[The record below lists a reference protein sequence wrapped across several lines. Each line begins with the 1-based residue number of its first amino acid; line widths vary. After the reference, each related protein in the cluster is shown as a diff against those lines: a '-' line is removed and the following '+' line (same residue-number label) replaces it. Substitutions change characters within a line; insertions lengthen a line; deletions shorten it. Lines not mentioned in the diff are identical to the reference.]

1 MSLQYTKTHTVSG
14 YTSGDLDIPFTF
26 DYLDDTDIKVYR
38 TDTSSTPLV
47 LGTDWQFKNKK
58 EITLLSANVT
68 ITDGDVFLI
77 NRETQVNSSYI
88 TYAPGSSIRAED
100 LNSNQNQVLYSAQ
113 EREERSLNTTGG
125 PISGQLDMQTNKIVN
140 LGTPTANADASTKAY
155 VDTQAGFAGGF
166 ASQAQASAT
175 AAATSETNAA
185 TSATNA
191 ATSASNAATSA
202 TNAAASETNAQGSAN
217 NAATSETNAAA
228 SATAS
233 ATSETNAATSATS
246 ASGSATAAAS
256 SAAAA
261 AAAFDNF
268 DDVYLGEKTAD
279 PTVDNDGDPLNGG
292 DLYYR
297 STAPVGMKVYT
308 GSAWV
313 AAYVPGDAA
322 NIISVAAGDLASTNV
337 QDALNEL
344 DTEKVPRTSTTGS
357 AKLPVG
363 NTSQRDADGG
373 TPANLTGYIRYNTQL
388 TSFEGHNGTSWGAIG
403 GGATGGGADAWA
415 LEHDNTVTTSY
426 TIGTGKNVITAGPL
440 TINSGATVTVP
451 TGSTW
456 VIV

>member
-14 YTSGDLDIPFTF
+14 YTGGDLDIPFTF

-38 TDTSSTPLV
+38 TDTSAAPLV

-58 EITLLSANVT
+58 EITLLSSNVT
-68 ITDGDVFLI
+68 ITNGDVFLI
-77 NRETQVNSSYI
+77 NRETQVSSPYI
-88 TYAPGSSIRAED
+88 TYAPGSSVRAED

-125 PISGQLDMQTNKIVN
+125 PLSGDLDMQTNKIVN

-155 VDTQAGFAGGF
+155 VDGFVGLAGGY
-166 ASQAQASAT
+166 ASQAQASAAAALLSET
-175 AAATSETNAA
+175 AAGLSET
-185 TSATNA
+185 
-191 ATSASNAATSA
+191 
-202 TNAAASETNAQGSAN
+202 SAN
-217 NAATSETNAAA
+217 TDAGTATTQAGI
-228 SATAS
+228 ATAQ
-233 ATSETNAATSATS
+233 AGIAAGHAST
-246 ASGSATAAAS
+246 ASGHAGTASTDANTASTQAGIATTQAGLADTARIAAESARD
-256 SAAAA
+256 SAL
-261 AAAFDNF
+261 AAFDNF

-313 AAYVPGDAA
+313 SAYVPGDAA
-322 NIISVAAGDLASTNV
+322 NITSTATGDVAATNV
-337 QDALNEL
+337 QDAIAEL

-363 NTSQRDADGG
+363 NTTQRDTAVNPAD
-373 TPANLTGYIRYNTQL
+373 LTGYIRYNT
-388 TSFEGHNGTSWGAIG
+388 TDSSFEGHNGTSWGAIG
-403 GGATGGGADAWA
+403 GGATGAGGDAWA

-426 TIGTGKNVITAGPL
+426 TIGTGKNVVSAGPL

-451 TGSTW
+451 SGSTW

>member
-1 MSLQYTKTHTVSG
+1 MSLITEDTATGNGSNPNF
-14 YTSGDLDIPFTF
+14 PFTF
-26 DYLDDTDIKVYR
+26 EYVKESDVYVSVDGVVKTKDTHYSFAPN
-38 TDTSSTPLV
+38 TSS
-47 LGTDWQFKNKK
+47 
-58 EITLLSANVT
+58 ITFLPAHIPANGAAVRIYR
-68 ITDGDVFLI
+68 ITDVANPAAQFF
-77 NRETQVNSSYI
+77 
-88 TYAPGSSIRAED
+88 PGSAIRAQD
-100 LNSNQNQVLYSAQ
+100 LNTNNDQVLFSAQ
-113 EREERSLNTTGG
+113 ERKERSLNTTGG
-125 PISGQLDMQTNKIVN
+125 SLTGQLDMQTNKIVN
-140 LGTPTANADASTKAY
+140 LGTPTADADASTKAY
-155 VDTQAGFAGGF
+155 VDTQNGLAGGS
-166 ASQAQASAT
+166 AGQAAASAA
-175 AAATSETNAA
+175 AAATSEANASTSAA
-185 TSATNA
+185 TASAQATIATTQAGIATTQASA
-191 ATSASNAATSA
+191 ASTSAGNAS
-202 TNAAASETNAQGSAN
+202 
-217 NAATSETNAAA
+217 TSETNASNSASAA
-228 SATAS
+228 S
-233 ATSETNAATSATS
+233 TSEGNALASATS

-279 PTVDNDGDPLNGG
+279 PTVDNDGDPLTGG

-297 STAPVGMKVYT
+297 STAPIGMKVYT

-322 NIISVAAGDLASTNV
+322 NIISTATGDVSATNV
-337 QDALNEL
+337 QAAITEL

-363 NTSQRDADGG
+363 NTTQRDTDAN
-373 TPANLTGYIRYNTQL
+373 PANLTGYIRYNTQL

>member
-26 DYLDDTDIKVYR
+26 DYLDDSDIKVYR
-38 TDTSSTPLV
+38 TDTSGTPLV

-77 NRETQVNSSYI
+77 NRETQVSSPYI
-88 TYAPGSSIRAED
+88 TYAPGSSVRAED

-125 PISGQLDMQTNKIVN
+125 PLSGDLDMQTNKIVN

-155 VDTQAGFAGGF
+155 VDSTVGTVSSYATSA
-166 ASQAQASAT
+166 AASAAAALASET
-175 AAATSETNAA
+175 AAGTSETNAATSETNAA

-191 ATSASNAATSA
+191 ATSETNAATSA
-202 TNAAASETNAQGSAN
+202 TNA
-217 NAATSETNAAA
+217 
-228 SATAS
+228 
-233 ATSETNAATSATS
+233 ATSETNAATSATNAATS
-246 ASGSATAAAS
+246 ETNAATSATAAS
-256 SAAAA
+256 SAQSAAESA
-261 AAAFDNF
+261 RDSALAAFDNF
-268 DDVYLGEKTAD
+268 DDVYLGQKAAD
-279 PTVDNDGDPLNGG
+279 PTVDNDNDPLTAG

-297 STAPVGMKVYT
+297 TTAPVGMKVYT

-313 AAYVPGDAA
+313 SAYVPGDAA
-322 NIISVAAGDLASTNV
+322 NISSVAAGDLVATNV
-337 QDALNEL
+337 QDALDEL

-363 NTSQRDADGG
+363 TTAQRDGS
-373 TPANLTGYIRYNTQL
+373 PASGMIRYNT
-388 TSFEGHNGTSWGAIG
+388 TTSSFEGYGSAWGAIG
-403 GGATGGGADAWA
+403 GGATGGGTDSWA

-426 TIGTGKNVITAGPL
+426 TISTGKNVVSAGPL

-451 TGSTW
+451 SGSTW